1 MDADYANDI
10 QEEARQRRK
19 EHFLDLTND
28 ALFKYL
34 FANNKHKELTIALL
48 NSLLAPELGHEI
60 KDLEFLPTET
70 ISEHKDGRTCRL
82 DVLCVLDSGEQVNIE
97 MQRIDYHN
105 MIKRSLDYWAGCYK
119 GQLAKNEDYDRHVP
133 VICVNILNYE
143 IFGWRKSYFNLATL
157 HLEEPEER
165 LCDDL
170 RLCFIELP
178 KLYQH
183 EKMSKQEQWLMILDP
198 RVSFAEKEKIAMN
211 DAAMSSAIEL
221 TKRFSSDYAQRMK
234 YVFEERA
241 ERDRVSR
248 DNYFKKEGELKERI
262 KIAVAFMKDGV
273 SLEVISKN
281 VGMSREELLEL
292 ARENNITVKE

>member
-1 MDADYANDI
+1 
-10 QEEARQRRK
+10 
-19 EHFLDLTND
+19 
-28 ALFKYL
+28 
-34 FANNKHKELTIALL
+34 
-48 NSLLAPELGHEI
+48 
-60 KDLEFLPTET
+60 
-70 ISEHKDGRTCRL
+70 
-82 DVLCVLDSGEQVNIE
+82 
-97 MQRIDYHN
+97 
-105 MIKRSLDYWAGCYK
+105 
-119 GQLAKNEDYDRHVP
+119 
-133 VICVNILNYE
+133 
-143 IFGWRKSYFNLATL
+143 
-157 HLEEPEER
+157 
-165 LCDDL
+165 
-170 RLCFIELP
+170 
-178 KLYQH
+178 
-183 EKMSKQEQWLMILDP
+183 MILDP
-198 RVSFAEKEKIAMN
+198 RGSFAEKEKIAMN